1 MGWPGT
7 CSAGVFC
14 QRFAVLSN
22 ALFFKQ
28 SCFNSNFCPLLKNG
42 HGVARWRETQAEQGC
57 KPSLSAQKIYTW
69 IMVNCPKQELFVFL
83 FVCFL
88 FLDISETSFYHKH
101 IHVLKPM
108 TFCKTTWIFRMIIS
122 TLKRKKRKR
131 TTKKE
136 TSIAVSKRNS
146 DILKSCYYQEKKN
159 WSVYLKMWTLLM
171 CIYYISEC
179 HVFLRMEYIIWN
191 NPPKTSPVNYKCMYP
206 IFQPSVL
213 ILRAVSYFKSY
224 FVRHCF

>member
-14 QRFAVLSN
+14 QWFAVLSN

-42 HGVARWRETQAEQGC
+42 HGVARWREALAEQGC
-57 KPSLSAQKIYTW
+57 KPSLSAQKIYSW

-88 FLDISETSFYHKH
+88 FLDISETSFYRKH

-131 TTKKE
+131 NTKKE
-136 TSIAVSKRNS
+136 TNIAVSKRNS
-146 DILKSCYYQEKKN
+146 DILESCYYQEKKN

-191 NPPKTSPVNYKCMYP
+191 NPPKTSPVN
-206 IFQPSVL
+206 
-213 ILRAVSYFKSY
+213 
-224 FVRHCF
+224 